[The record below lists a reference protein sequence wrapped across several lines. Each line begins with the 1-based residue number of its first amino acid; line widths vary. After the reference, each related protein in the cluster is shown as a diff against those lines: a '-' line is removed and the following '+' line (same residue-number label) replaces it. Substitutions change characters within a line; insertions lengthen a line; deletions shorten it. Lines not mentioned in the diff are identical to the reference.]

1 MTRYLIAGAAGML
14 GRDLQTALAGRDVTA
29 VDRSELD
36 ITDLAAVREAVTGFD
51 VIINAAAYTAV
62 DAAEEHEADAYLVNA
77 IGPRNLAIGAAAV
90 GAKLVQISTDYVFD
104 GTGTA
109 PYAEDTA
116 IDPIN
121 AYGRT

>member
-36 ITDLAAVREAVTGFD
+36 ITDLAAVREAVTGHD

-62 DAAEEHEADAYLVNA
+62 DAAEENEAAAYQVNA
-77 IGPRNLAIGAAAV
+77 IGARNLVHLFRRARGNVTAA
-90 GAKLVQISTDYVFD
+90 KIS
-104 GTGTA
+104 
-109 PYAEDTA
+109 
-116 IDPIN
+116 
-121 AYGRT
+121 